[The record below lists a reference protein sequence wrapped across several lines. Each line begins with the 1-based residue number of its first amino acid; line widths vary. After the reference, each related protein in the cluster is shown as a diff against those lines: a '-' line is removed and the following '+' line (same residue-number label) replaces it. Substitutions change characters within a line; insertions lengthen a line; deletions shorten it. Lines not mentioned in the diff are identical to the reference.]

1 MAEHWNGGSGGKG
14 SKPRPYS
21 VSKEEFD
28 NRWDNIFKKSPQEID
43 DAKAED
49 DEFKLIEDRMKNE
62 TGKV

>member
-1 MAEHWNGGSGGKG
+1 MGRMSDGGKG
-14 SKPRPYS
+14 SDPRPLS
-21 VSKEEFD
+21 ISKEEFD